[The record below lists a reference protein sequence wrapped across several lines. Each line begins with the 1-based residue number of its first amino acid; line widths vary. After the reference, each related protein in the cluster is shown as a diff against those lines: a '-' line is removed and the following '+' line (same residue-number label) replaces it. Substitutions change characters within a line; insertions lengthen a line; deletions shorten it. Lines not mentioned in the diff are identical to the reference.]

1 MTRWFLSSVA
11 GIVARQSERQPT
23 HLEVVGSKLAGHKA
37 QFPSSSL
44 LSFPTLLRNNVESPK
59 SDALLRCFSI
69 NDVKK
74 GKSIGAAWGTTS
86 KNWGKMGKYLIIS
99 YLQHTLEILM
109 EPTVQSFFLLEKRML
124 MLGYI

>member
-1 MTRWFLSSVA
+1 MTRWLLSSVA
-11 GIVARQSERQPT
+11 VIVARQSERRPT
-23 HLEVVGSKLAGHKA
+23 NLKVVGSKLAGHKA

-44 LSFPTLLRNNVESPK
+44 LSFPTLLSNNVESPK
-59 SDALLRCFSI
+59 SDPLLRCFSI

-109 EPTVQSFFLLEKRML
+109 EPTVQSFFLLYKR